1 MNENSIIEHN
11 GITVR
16 FVFITPEMAKEMID
30 KSTDLFNASKGK
42 QRRVKQSTVGHYAKQ
57 MEKGQW
63 QINGDTITLSY
74 EGKILNGQHRLRS
87 ILKSGI
93 GQVIL
98 LVEGVAEEAM
108 KTMDYGLKRTLE
120 NYLQMYDESYKNGSA
135 AIVKVKVMLDKEKK
149 TVDQSNDN
157 LNISITDY
165 VDIYANDPEMFKE
178 AVHFAKGLNKVS
190 KIYRVSE
197 VGGIYLHLTETLKYD
212 KDIVEDFFKRLCKV
226 TLGEKSIY
234 KRCYDNLSKIKQ
246 GKERI
251 NEYMK
256 CWNAMVKGTR
266 NLAPIDEHS
275 WFLTPKDYLNKVA

>member
-1 MNENSIIEHN
+1 MNKITYN

-16 FVFITPEMAKEMID
+16 FLFITPAMAEEMIK
-30 KSTDLFNASKGK
+30 KSNDLFDASNTK
-42 QRRVKQSTVGHYAKQ
+42 QRRVKTGTVTHYAKQ

-63 QINGDTITLSY
+63 QINGDTITLSS

-87 ILKSGI
+87 ISKSGI

-135 AIVKVKVMLDKEKK
+135 AIVKIKVLLDNHKKEI
-149 TVDQSNDN
+149 DQSNDN
-157 LNISITDY
+157 LKVSISDY
-165 VDIYANDPEMFKE
+165 VDAYSDNPEKFKE
-178 AVHFAKGLNKVS
+178 AVHFAKGINKVS

-197 VGGIYLHLTETLKYD
+197 VGGIYLHLTQELKYD
-212 KDIVEDFFKRLCKV
+212 KDIVKDFFNRLCNV

-251 NEYMK
+251 IEYIK

-266 NLAPIDEHS
+266 NLAPIDENS

>member
-1 MNENSIIEHN
+1 MNNTISYN

-16 FVFITPEMAKEMID
+16 FLFITPELAKEMID
-30 KSTDLFNASKGK
+30 KSDYLFNLANTK
-42 QRRVKQSTVGHYAKQ
+42 QRRVKAGTVTHYAKQ

-63 QINGDTITLSY
+63 QINGDTITLSS

-87 ILKSGI
+87 IIKSNV
-93 GQVIL
+93 GQMVL
-98 LVEGVAEEAM
+98 LVEGVADEAM
-108 KTMDYGLKRTLE
+108 MTMDYGVKRTLE
-120 NYLQMYDESYKNGSA
+120 NYLQMMEESYENGSA
-135 AIVKVKVMLDKEKK
+135 AIVKIKVLLDSRKKEI
-149 TVDQSNDN
+149 DQSNDN
-157 LNISITDY
+157 LKVSITDY
-165 VDIYANDPEMFKE
+165 VDAYSDNPEKFKD

-212 KDIVEDFFKRLCKV
+212 KDIVEDFFNRLCNV

-251 NEYMK
+251 IEYLK
-256 CWNAMVKGTR
+256 CWNAMVKGTK

-275 WFLTPKDYLNKVA
+275 WFLTPKEYLNKVA